1 MNVKKMYIQCPGP
14 GLLACIC
21 GLVSGSAGW
30 TVTVAGSNAC
40 PQQPPEL
47 EMHFSFPSCVRKPG
61 ASQSDSGL
69 GEDNNGDKSKKQ
81 QQKGDD
87 KTQHFLPPAHS
98 APQTH
103 HWTLM
108 VKNQGNYPCI
118 TLTMM
123 LNPTTLMQKSV
134 VVNIQI

>member
-1 MNVKKMYIQCPGP
+1 MMVKKINIWCPRS

-30 TVTVAGSNAC
+30 TVTVAGSNSC

-47 EMHFSFPSCVRKPG
+47 EMHFSFPSCVRRPG

-69 GEDNNGDKSKKQ
+69 GEDNNGDKPKKQ

-87 KTQHFLPPAHS
+87 KTQLFLPPAHS
-98 APQTH
+98 ANETH
-103 HWTLM
+103 HLTLT
-108 VKNQGNYPCI
+108 VKNQGN
-118 TLTMM
+118 
-123 LNPTTLMQKSV
+123 NS
-134 VVNIQI
+134 